1 MSTAQDPQGPQ
12 DQTNLFQG
20 EDLLIII
27 ADLQLQRVVKVSFD
41 LSCNNTV
48 HLYKTS
54 SEALPF
60 FTTHLKNL
68 KAIVLTMEKNDYNFN
83 DILEK
88 VHKSLPKITL
98 VIITPSD
105 LETNKNQLADFPY
118 IHLYSKENF
127 LNNFSKIMVKD
138 LGLNVSQSDN
148 HYIQIEMETLSFVD
162 GLEKD
167 VFMKDQATGH
177 YSSLFRRGSILAK
190 DEIAIYKLKGLT
202 HVYIEKDTIK
212 EILPQIEAQRS
223 LFASYAGFRFVVR
236 SEDDSRDKR
245 FEQKIIRFQEE
256 IIINAEFQ
264 QQIEGAI
271 EKTLY
276 YLQKKPSSIKLLK
289 HLSALRSSE
298 RFLPEH
304 MILLCF
310 ISSAWAHK
318 LGWYS
323 QGTKDKLVFA
333 SILHDITLAARP
345 HLAKIRN
352 LSEFNTQR
360 LTLSDKDQELFLNH
374 PEECSRLVVQHFK
387 EAPHDTADIIL
398 QHHERPDGSGFPRK
412 INFTKMSPLSM
423 LFILTHDFVE
433 NFIFQ
438 DNYSLATFLKEA
450 QARYPQQHFKKML
463 RTIGGEGP
471 SDGNYI

>member
-1 MSTAQDPQGPQ
+1 MNVPSNSKPDLTA
-12 DQTNLFQG
+12 G
-20 EDLLIII
+20 EDLLVVV
-27 ADLQLQRVVKVSFD
+27 ADPQFQRVVKVSFD

-54 SEALPF
+54 HEACTFL
-60 FTTHLKNL
+60 TTNAEDI
-68 KAIVLTMEKNDYNFN
+68 KAIIFTMEKNDYNFS

-98 VIITPSD
+98 VIITSGHTAS
-105 LETNKNQLADFPY
+105 EYNQLARFPY
-118 IHLYSKENF
+118 IRIYSKDDF
-127 LNNFSKIMVKD
+127 LKNFSKIMVKD
-138 LGLNVSQSDN
+138 LGLNIPQSDD
-148 HYIQIEMETLSFVD
+148 HYIKIEIETLSFVD

-167 VFMKDQATGH
+167 VFMKDPATGH
-177 YSSLFRRGSILAK
+177 YNSLFRRGSILAK
-190 DEIAIYKLKGLT
+190 DEIAIYKSKGLK
-202 HVYIEKDTIK
+202 HVYLEKDVIK
-212 EILPQIEAQRS
+212 EILPQIDAQRS
-223 LFASYAGFRFVVR
+223 LFASYSGFKFVLR
-236 SEDDSRDKR
+236 SDDDPLDKR
-245 FEQKIIRFQEE
+245 FEQKIMRFQDE
-256 IIINAEFQ
+256 IIIDGEFQ
-264 QQIEGAI
+264 QQIESAV
-271 EKTLY
+271 EKTLS
-276 YLQKKPSSIKLLK
+276 YLQKKPNSIKFLK
-289 HLSALRSSE
+289 QLSSLRSTE

-352 LSEFNTQR
+352 LAEFNAQR
-360 LTLSDKDQELFLNH
+360 LTLTDKDQELFLNH
-374 PEECSRLVVQHFK
+374 PEECSRLVAQHFK
-387 EAPHDTADIIL
+387 EAPHDTAEIIL
-398 QHHERPDGSGFPRK
+398 QHHERPDGSGFPKK
-412 INFTKMSPLSM
+412 INFTKMPPLSM
-423 LFILTHDFVE
+423 LFILAHDFVE

-438 DNYSLATFLKEA
+438 DNYSLKIFLTEA
-450 QARYPQQHFKKML
+450 QERYPQQNFKKML

>member
-1 MSTAQDPQGPQ
+1 MDLSENQNNQSPTLTPGD
-12 DQTNLFQG
+12 
-20 EDLLIII
+20 DLLIVI
-27 ADLQLQRVVKVSFD
+27 ADPQLQRVVKVSFD

-48 HLYKTS
+48 HLYKTT
-54 SEALPF
+54 SEALSF
-60 FTTHLKNL
+60 LNTHLKEV
-68 KAIVLTMEKNDYNFN
+68 KAIIVTLEKNDYNFN

-88 VHKSLPKITL
+88 VHKSLPKITV
-98 VIITPSD
+98 VIITSSEK
-105 LETNKNQLADFPY
+105 ETADHKLARLPY
-118 IHLYSKENF
+118 IHFYSKDNF
-127 LNNFSKIMVKD
+127 LRNFSQIMVKD
-138 LGLNVSQSDN
+138 LGLNIPQSDD
-148 HYIQIEMETLSFVD
+148 HYIKIEIETLSFVD

-190 DEIAIYKLKGLT
+190 DEIAIYKSKGLS
-202 HVYIEKDTIK
+202 HVYIEKDILK
-212 EILPQIEAQRS
+212 EILPQIDAQRS
-223 LFASYAGFRFVVR
+223 IFATYAGFKFVVR
-236 SEDDSRDKR
+236 SEDDPLDKR
-245 FEQKIIRFQEE
+245 FEQKIMRFQDE
-256 IIINAEFQ
+256 IIIDGEFQ
-264 QQIEGAI
+264 QQIENAV
-271 EKTLY
+271 EKTLS
-276 YLQKKPSSIKLLK
+276 YLQKKPNSIKLLK
-289 HLSALRSSE
+289 HLSGLRSSE

-345 HLAKIRN
+345 HLAKIRT
-352 LSEFNTQR
+352 LAEFNSQR

-374 PEECSRLVVQHFK
+374 PEECSRLVAQHFK

-398 QHHERPDGSGFPRK
+398 QHHERPDGSGFPNK

-423 LFILTHDFVE
+423 LFILAHDFVE

-438 DNYSLATFLKEA
+438 DNYSLKIFLREA
-450 QARYPQQHFKKML
+450 QERYPQQNFKKML
-463 RTIGGEGP
+463 KTIGGEGP
-471 SDGNYI
+471 VDGNYI

>member
-1 MSTAQDPQGPQ
+1 MSTAPQ

-54 SEALPF
+54 SDALPF
-60 FTTHLKNL
+60 LTTHLKDL

-167 VFMKDQATGH
+167 VFMKEQYTGH
-177 YSSLFRRGSILAK
+177 YSSIFRSGSILAK
-190 DEIAIYKLKGLT
+190 D
-202 HVYIEKDTIK
+202 
-212 EILPQIEAQRS
+212 
-223 LFASYAGFRFVVR
+223 
-236 SEDDSRDKR
+236 
-245 FEQKIIRFQEE
+245 
-256 IIINAEFQ
+256 
-264 QQIEGAI
+264 
-271 EKTLY
+271 
-276 YLQKKPSSIKLLK
+276 
-289 HLSALRSSE
+289 
-298 RFLPEH
+298 
-304 MILLCF
+304 
-310 ISSAWAHK
+310 
-318 LGWYS
+318 
-323 QGTKDKLVFA
+323 
-333 SILHDITLAARP
+333 
-345 HLAKIRN
+345 
-352 LSEFNTQR
+352 
-360 LTLSDKDQELFLNH
+360 
-374 PEECSRLVVQHFK
+374 
-387 EAPHDTADIIL
+387 
-398 QHHERPDGSGFPRK
+398 
-412 INFTKMSPLSM
+412 
-423 LFILTHDFVE
+423 
-433 NFIFQ
+433 
-438 DNYSLATFLKEA
+438 
-450 QARYPQQHFKKML
+450 
-463 RTIGGEGP
+463 
-471 SDGNYI
+471 